1 MSPAEVLEFAKKN
14 GVKLVDFKF
23 VDLLGQ
29 WQHTTMPIHKLKVET
44 FSEGFNFDGSS
55 IRGWKAIN
63 ESDMTCIPDAA
74 TAVIDPFIKEPTL
87 SLIVDIAD
95 AVTHQPYVRDPR
107 QIAKKAEQ
115 YLKQTGI
122 GDISYFG
129 PEPEFFIFDSV
140 RFCEGPNTSFYKID
154 SKEGRWNTGNEEEGG
169 NLGYKPDYKRGYF
182 RFPRSTA
189 KSTSAPRWR

>member
-14 GVKLVDFKF
+14 GAKLVDFKF
-23 VDLLGQ
+23 VDFLGQ
-29 WQHTTMPIHKLKVET
+29 WQHTSMPLHKLKEDSFT
-44 FSEGFNFDGSS
+44 EGFNFDGSS

-63 ESDMTCIPDAA
+63 ESDMTFIPDPT
-74 TAVIDPFIKEPTL
+74 TAQIDPFVKEPTL
-87 SLIVDIAD
+87 SLIADIAD
-95 AVTHQPYVRDPR
+95 AVTHQPYNRDPR

-140 RFCEGPNTSFYKID
+140 RFSEGPN
-154 SKEGRWNTGNEEEGG
+154 
-169 NLGYKPDYKRGYF
+169 
-182 RFPRSTA
+182 
-189 KSTSAPRWR
+189 